1 MTKPWIWKSAVAG
14 LCGSIA
20 HSLLMYFK
28 SQSGLLPS
36 FQPYY
41 SLQIMLGH
49 SVSSDIHPIV
59 PWALSFLN
67 GSTIV
72 GFTFGYIYRR
82 LPGSSGAIKGLTFGV
97 FAWVVMGLL
106 FFPMLGLGLFAAQL
120 GLGIWPA
127 LFSLAM
133 LLTYSVVMG
142 IVYAAL
148 NRRSGFFRSVP
159 KHPA

>member
-1 MTKPWIWKSAVAG
+1 
-14 LCGSIA
+14 
-20 HSLLMYFK
+20 MYFK
-28 SQSGLLPS
+28 TRSGLLSS
-36 FQPYY
+36 FQPYD
-41 SLQIMLGH
+41 SLQIMLSHWVG
-49 SVSSDIHPIV
+49 SDIHPIV

-72 GFTFGYIYRR
+72 GFTFGLIYRR
-82 LPGSSGAIKGLTFGV
+82 LPSNSGVMKGLTFGV
-97 FAWVVMGLL
+97 LAWVVMGLL
-106 FFPMLGLGLFAAQL
+106 FFPMLGLGPFAAQL

-148 NRRSGFFRSVP
+148 NP
-159 KHPA
+159 